1 MDFYQWWLRKN
12 PPEPEPVPDED
23 PETQITRPIPIQAPP
38 TPLPPISPA
47 RRRALA
53 AQPNC
58 VRCLA
63 QFIELFDRPV
73 PFEAGGYG
81 LCIDCEEWMEA
92 QPLVVRNEIIVPWLK
107 VQYRRFDPAN

>member
-1 MDFYQWWLRKN
+1 MKFHQWWLSNN
-12 PPEPEPVPDED
+12 PPEDDED

-38 TPLPPISPA
+38 TPLPPISA
-47 RRRALA
+47 DSRRRALA

-63 QFIELFDRPV
+63 QFIEMFDRPV

-92 QPLVVRNEIIVPWLK
+92 QPLAVRDEIIVPWLK
-107 VQYRRFDPAN
+107 VQYRRFEPAN